1 MVFMVRSYS
10 AGVIDGDGILRTK
23 NRLSIQTALRTFQ
36 SIALQQDSHHARK
49 RNATFSSLC
58 LTFYHDPP
66 SRRCQVHPRSTGTA
80 ALCASFLLSMTENRR
95 TARLPGVFHPHPL
108 LVRINCD
115 KVVRIRQQRPVARL
129 SDQSTTPQGFQPRR
143 KPGNDAWVG
152 GVADSSSGMHE
163 PREPGRKLLL
173 GLQCALGSKI
183 PVIFRPFGQI
193 DRPAAVLPEILHR
206 VVLQGWGS
214 PPLAITGIVDI
225 VSAPLL
231 ECACRIRP
239 LARELVEV
247 IIHIQ
252 HIGDPHRIRAG
263 SPFRGACPK
272 IQSPVRVSRSY
283 DSACIAPGNI
293 RRSTD
298 SEPGHGRT

>member
-1 MVFMVRSYS
+1 M
-10 AGVIDGDGILRTK
+10 LRF
-23 NRLSIQTALRTFQ
+23 RRYVSLSIM
-36 SIALQQDSHHARK
+36 I
-49 RNATFSSLC
+49 
-58 LTFYHDPP
+58 
-66 SRRCQVHPRSTGTA
+66 HPRDA
-80 ALCASFLLSMTENRR
+80 ARSIRAQQVPQRFALFLLSMTENRR

-252 HIGDPHRIRAG
+252 HIGDPHRIHEPVPLFAAHAPRSI
-263 SPFRGACPK
+263 SPSEFR
-272 IQSPVRVSRSY
+272 VHM
-283 DSACIAPGNI
+283 I
-293 RRSTD
+293 RRA
-298 SEPGHGRT
+298 

>member
-1 MVFMVRSYS
+1 M
-10 AGVIDGDGILRTK
+10 LRF
-23 NRLSIQTALRTFQ
+23 RRYVSLSIM
-36 SIALQQDSHHARK
+36 I
-49 RNATFSSLC
+49 
-58 LTFYHDPP
+58 
-66 SRRCQVHPRSTGTA
+66 HPRDA
-80 ALCASFLLSMTENRR
+80 ARSIRAQQVPQRFALFLLSMTENRR
-95 TARLPGVFHPHPL
+95 TARLPGRLPPAS
-108 LVRINCD
+108 IA
-115 KVVRIRQQRPVARL
+115 RQDQLRQGSPNQAAAPVARL

-252 HIGDPHRIRAG
+252 HIGDPHRIHEPVPLFAAHAPR
-263 SPFRGACPK
+263 SNL
-272 IQSPVRVSRSY
+272 PVRVSRSY